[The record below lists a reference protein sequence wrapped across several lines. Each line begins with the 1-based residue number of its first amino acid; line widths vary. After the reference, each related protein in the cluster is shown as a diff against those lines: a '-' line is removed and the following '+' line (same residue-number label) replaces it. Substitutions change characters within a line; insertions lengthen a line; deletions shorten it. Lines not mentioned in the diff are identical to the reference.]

1 MPSSSGWRRAATA
14 GSPISTRPRATGAR
28 GRRSSASRAR
38 SAAIRKRSPA
48 RISSRSTSAPP
59 ARRPRRRC
67 AGGSRPSGMWPPG
80 ANRRSSTR
88 SAGARTSASRSFAP
102 TSIRGWIGSSSSPTA
117 TSPSRSS
124 LSPATSF
131 RAWPARRQRRAR
143 WPTAATRS
151 SGCWRPSRGARRS
164 AGPERDFARGA
175 RYDDGHLRAGGGNR
189 RAASARPGDR
199 GRGPCGEETVMKE
212 RLRFSGVMPANV
224 LPFTSDLA
232 IDEPAYR
239 RHLRW
244 LADTRG
250 VTGIVANGHA
260 SEVSSLNREERR
272 RSLAIALDEV
282 GGACPVIAGVYS
294 DGTQDAADLARD
306 ARAAG
311 AAGVL
316 VFPPTLFM
324 WGAQLKPDMVLRHYS
339 EIASRADLPIVVFE
353 YPPASGI
360 GYSPETLARLAEI
373 PQVVAVKDWSNEIVA
388 FEANLRAPGRP
399 VAMLS
404 AFTMSLMATFLLGA
418 DGAISGMGSVT
429 ADLQAELFEACGK
442 GDLDGARRINDRL
455 APLVSVFYAPPFVDM
470 HNRMK
475 EALVLLGRIP
485 AAHVRPPLTPVSS
498 AEREAIRGALVAAG
512 LL

>member
-1 MPSSSGWRRAATA
+1 
-14 GSPISTRPRATGAR
+14 
-28 GRRSSASRAR
+28 
-38 SAAIRKRSPA
+38 
-48 RISSRSTSAPP
+48 
-59 ARRPRRRC
+59 
-67 AGGSRPSGMWPPG
+67 
-80 ANRRSSTR
+80 
-88 SAGARTSASRSFAP
+88 
-102 TSIRGWIGSSSSPTA
+102 
-117 TSPSRSS
+117 
-124 LSPATSF
+124 
-131 RAWPARRQRRAR
+131 
-143 WPTAATRS
+143 
-151 SGCWRPSRGARRS
+151 
-164 AGPERDFARGA
+164 
-175 RYDDGHLRAGGGNR
+175 
-189 RAASARPGDR
+189 
-199 GRGPCGEETVMKE
+199 MKE
-212 RLRFSGVMPANV
+212 PLRFSGVMPANV

-232 IDEPAYR
+232 IDERAYR

-260 SEVSSLNREERR
+260 SEVSSLNREERK

-294 DGTQDAADLARD
+294 DGTQDAVDLARD
-306 ARAAG
+306 ARTAG

-360 GYSPETLARLAEI
+360 GYSPVTLARLAEI
-373 PQVVAVKDWSNEIVA
+373 SQIVAVKDWSNEIVA
-388 FEANLRAPGRP
+388 FEANLRALRATGRP

-455 APLVSVFYAPPFVDM
+455 APLVSVFYAPPFLDM

-485 AAHVRPPLTPVSS
+485 AAHVRPPLTPVSG
-498 AEREAIRGALVAAG
+498 AEREAIRRALVAAG

>member
-1 MPSSSGWRRAATA
+1 
-14 GSPISTRPRATGAR
+14 
-28 GRRSSASRAR
+28 
-38 SAAIRKRSPA
+38 
-48 RISSRSTSAPP
+48 
-59 ARRPRRRC
+59 
-67 AGGSRPSGMWPPG
+67 
-80 ANRRSSTR
+80 
-88 SAGARTSASRSFAP
+88 
-102 TSIRGWIGSSSSPTA
+102 
-117 TSPSRSS
+117 
-124 LSPATSF
+124 
-131 RAWPARRQRRAR
+131 
-143 WPTAATRS
+143 
-151 SGCWRPSRGARRS
+151 
-164 AGPERDFARGA
+164 
-175 RYDDGHLRAGGGNR
+175 
-189 RAASARPGDR
+189 
-199 GRGPCGEETVMKE
+199 MKE
-212 RLRFSGVMPANV
+212 PLRFSGVMPANV

-232 IDEPAYR
+232 IDELAYR

-282 GGACPVIAGVYS
+282 GAACPVIAGVYS
-294 DGTQDAADLARD
+294 DGTQDAVDLARD

-324 WGAQLKPDMVLRHYS
+324 WGAQLKPDMVLRHFS
-339 EIASRADLPIVVFE
+339 EIAARADIPIVVFE

-360 GYSPETLARLAEI
+360 GYAPETLARLAEI

-388 FEANLRAPGRP
+388 FEANLRALRATGRP

-429 ADLQAELFEACGK
+429 ADLQADLFEASGK
-442 GDLDGARRINDRL
+442 GDLDGARQINDRL

-485 AAHVRPPLTPVSS
+485 AAHVRPPLTPVSG
-498 AEREAIRGALVAAG
+498 AEREAIRRALVAAG